1 MSDTIRYKFTGF
13 LKFAILLVMIFAVI
27 ISVCPVFAQAEES
40 GNELMPVFD
49 TDSIFNDYEK
59 IIYGFDDIDSLK
71 ADFEN
76 PENLPSSIVNGTQ
89 INIKDKGNY
98 NVVIFG
104 DADCDGIIDARD
116 AVLTECISQG
126 MLTPEKH
133 QEYAGD
139 CNHDGKTDENDVY
152 LMQMSGVFTAEINQK
167 EFYNV
172 PESDTLVVYF
182 SATNTTKTL
191 AEYAAEYLN
200 ADIYS
205 ITPEV
210 PYSAEDIA
218 YYTNCR
224 ADREQSDPTARPQIK
239 DLPLN
244 INSYDTIILGYPIW
258 HSQAPKIVYTFL
270 ESFDLTGKTI
280 LPFCTS
286 HSSPLGSSA
295 QNLHTAAPSA
305 NWLAGMRFAA
315 GTSSQTI
322 SDWLDENG
330 IEPYQPQP
338 ENDRIINITVNGKE
352 FKAELYECA
361 AADEILEMLPM
372 TINMSELNSNE
383 KYYWLSKNLTVNNQ
397 RVNYINEGDLMIYSS
412 NCLVLFYDSFSTS
425 YSYTPIGRITDTS
438 GLKNAVGTGSAA
450 VTFSK

>member
-1 MSDTIRYKFTGF
+1 MSDIIRYKHIGF
-13 LKFAILLVMIFAVI
+13 LKYTVSLIMIFAVI
-27 ISVCPVFAQAEES
+27 VSVCPVFAQAEES
-40 GNELMPVFD
+40 ENELIPVFD

-59 IIYGFDDIDSLK
+59 IIYGFYDIESLN

-98 NVVIFG
+98 NVIIFG
-104 DADCDGIIDARD
+104 DVDCDGIIDARD

-139 CNHDGKTDENDVY
+139 CNHDGRTDENDVY
-152 LMQMSGVFTAEINQK
+152 LMQMMGVFTAEINQK
-167 EFYNV
+167 EFYKV

-191 AEYAAEYLN
+191 AEYAADYLN

-244 INSYDTIILGYPIW
+244 INSYDTIVLGYPIW

-295 QNLHTAAPSA
+295 QNLHSAASSA
-305 NWLAGMRFAA
+305 NWLAGRRFAA
-315 GTSSQTI
+315 GTSSQII

-330 IEPYQPQP
+330 IEPYQPQS

-425 YSYTPIGRITDTS
+425 YSYTPIGKITDTS
-438 GLKNAVGTGSAA
+438 GLKNAVGTGSAT